1 MQFAWPDRLQAV
13 PAVRRVALSEAFLK
27 ADPAPQFK
35 LRETAN
41 KAVQVARWVPT
52 RPGSSELI
60 DLWVASLTKASELGL
75 SAQDALGE
83 MARQSQTILDTWYAK
98 YKV

>member
-1 MQFAWPDRLQAV
+1 
-13 PAVRRVALSEAFLK
+13 
-27 ADPAPQFK
+27 
-35 LRETAN
+35 
-41 KAVQVARWVPT
+41 VPT

-83 MARQSQTILDTWYAK
+83 MARQSQTILDTWFAK